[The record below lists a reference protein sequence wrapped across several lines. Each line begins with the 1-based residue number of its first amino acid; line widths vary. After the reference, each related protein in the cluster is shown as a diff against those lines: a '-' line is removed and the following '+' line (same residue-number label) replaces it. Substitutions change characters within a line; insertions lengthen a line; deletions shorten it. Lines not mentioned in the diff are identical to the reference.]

1 MGTKLMKY
9 SVFAVAF
16 CVFCM
21 ILFAGCSQKNIL
33 HVGFAED
40 QSSQVSTMYTS
51 LSNGRK
57 LQSNKLKMN
66 SAFQFYYFDTRRDP
80 EVAGNAFREFFQKH
94 THGIM
99 MGTPSAECAQIAKYV
114 ADTWERTFICNS
126 YQASIVDQVQTTLL
140 LNQNPYYQGKLSARY
155 AISEMQKKRICI
167 IVDQS
172 NDRLVSLKEGLV
184 DEGRIMDA
192 TVMEIGYQNPS
203 EIDPNAFFA
212 KISQSNVDAVFLL
225 ISDTLYQPF
234 LMSAR
239 KDFQIHVPF
248 ILSTLP
254 SSDFQLQS
262 DWENTYFFLSF
273 FDKKPT
279 FISSSFYQ
287 DYVNTFAQPPDLYAA
302 LGADE
307 MILLDYAVSTFGSG
321 SIVQLYKEL
330 RNSDLT
336 EVGFLT
342 DLRGFDS
349 KGLALKPIDIVHV
362 KNQKLTY
369 QQTYWHEFTKQE
381 L

>member
-1 MGTKLMKY
+1 MKY
-9 SVFAVAF
+9 SMFAVVL

-21 ILFAGCSQKNIL
+21 ILLVGCSQKNVV

-40 QSSQVSTMYTS
+40 LSSQVSSMYTS

-66 SAFQFYYFDTRRDP
+66 SSFQFYYFDTRRDP

-94 THGIM
+94 NHGIM

-114 ADTWERTFICNS
+114 ADTWKRTFVCNS
-126 YQASIVDQVQTTLL
+126 YQSSIVDQVQTTLL
-140 LNQNPYYQGKLSARY
+140 INQNPYYQGKLSARY

-172 NDRLVSLKEGLV
+172 NDRLVSFKEGLA

-192 TVMEIGYQNPS
+192 TIMEIGYKNPS

-225 ISDTLYQPF
+225 TADSLYQSF

-248 ILSTLP
+248 VMSTLP
-254 SSDFQLQS
+254 NGGFQLDT
-262 DWENTYFFLSF
+262 DWDDTYFFLSF
-273 FDKKPT
+273 YDKKPT
-279 FISSSFYQ
+279 FVSSSFYQ
-287 DYVNTFAQPPDLYAA
+287 DYVNTFAIPPDMYAA

-307 MILLDYAVSTFGSG
+307 MILLDYAVSTLGSG
-321 SIVQLYKEL
+321 SIAQLHKEL

-336 EVGFLT
+336 EVDFLT

-349 KGLALKPIDIVHV
+349 KGLALKPIDIVYV
-362 KNQKLTY
+362 KNEKLTY
-369 QQTYWHEFTKQE
+369 QQTYWHEFTKQD